1 MRDHNSKHF
10 LHLCYLLL
18 CSPPSVNIMV
28 ENIDTLG
35 AQIHG
40 ELHDLISNICLL
52 YFKYGQTG
60 RIILF
65 IHWSYLCSWIRE
77 GSVKWSPKKLS
88 TYNVNT
94 DSKWGSNWSFLK
106 AHFYNL
112 QNKYLQICIRLKFLY
127 FIIQHNN
134 FHHEI

>member
-65 IHWSYLCSWIRE
+65 IH
-77 GSVKWSPKKLS
+77 
-88 TYNVNT
+88 
-94 DSKWGSNWSFLK
+94 
-106 AHFYNL
+106 
-112 QNKYLQICIRLKFLY
+112 
-127 FIIQHNN
+127 
-134 FHHEI
+134 